1 MELEACLIAVAL
13 VMSLWLRPW
22 RMLSRQALGKDG
34 PSEPSPLVTP
44 LLATLVVLP
53 WLWALPTLHRMPL
66 QLQWSGACLVVL
78 MLGWPLAIPALVAVG
93 GIAAVL
99 SPSLDWADAVGTIA
113 WQGVVP
119 ATLALA
125 LGAVIRR
132 LIGTQPFVYVLGR
145 AFLGTAVC
153 LFLANV
159 LGQWSGHSLPGV
171 EGDLSLV
178 ARWLMAWGDAFVTGM
193 LTAIFVAFKPEWLAT
208 WSDRLYL
215 RKPIEADRRG
225 WWILDI
231 AQAAHASGA
240 R

>member
-13 VMSLWLRPW
+13 AMSLWLRPW
-22 RMLSRQALGKDG
+22 RMLSRQALGNDG

-215 RKPIEADRRG
+215 RKPD
-225 WWILDI
+225 
-231 AQAAHASGA
+231 
-240 R
+240 

>member
-13 VMSLWLRPW
+13 AISLWLRPW
-22 RMLSRQALGKDG
+22 RMLSRQALEKDG

-93 GIAAVL
+93 CIAAVL

-119 ATLALA
+119 ASLALA

-215 RKPIEADRRG
+215 RKPD
-225 WWILDI
+225 
-231 AQAAHASGA
+231 
-240 R
+240 

>member
-13 VMSLWLRPW
+13 AISLWLRPW
-22 RMLSRQALGKDG
+22 RMLSRQALEKDG

-119 ATLALA
+119 ASLALA

-132 LIGTQPFVYVLGR
+132 LIGIQPFVYVLGR

-215 RKPIEADRRG
+215 RKPD
-225 WWILDI
+225 
-231 AQAAHASGA
+231 
-240 R
+240 

>member
-1 MELEACLIAVAL
+1 MEIEACLIAVAL
-13 VMSLWLRPW
+13 AMSLWLRPW
-22 RMLSRQALGKDG
+22 RMLSRQALEKDG

-159 LGQWSGHSLPGV
+159 LGQWSGHSLAGV

-178 ARWLMAWGDAFVTGM
+178 ARGLMAWGDAFVTGM

-215 RKPIEADRRG
+215 RKPD
-225 WWILDI
+225 
-231 AQAAHASGA
+231 
-240 R
+240 

>member
-13 VMSLWLRPW
+13 AMSLWLRPW
-22 RMLSRQALGKDG
+22 RLLSRQALEKDG

-215 RKPIEADRRG
+215 RKPD
-225 WWILDI
+225 
-231 AQAAHASGA
+231 
-240 R
+240 

>member
-13 VMSLWLRPW
+13 AMSLWLRPW
-22 RMLSRQALGKDG
+22 RMLSRQALEKDG

-171 EGDLSLV
+171 EADLSLV

-215 RKPIEADRRG
+215 RKPD
-225 WWILDI
+225 
-231 AQAAHASGA
+231 
-240 R
+240 

>member
-1 MELEACLIAVAL
+1 MAAPLAHAEPSGAGE
-13 VMSLWLRPW
+13 
-22 RMLSRQALGKDG
+22 DG

-215 RKPIEADRRG
+215 RKPD
-225 WWILDI
+225 
-231 AQAAHASGA
+231 
-240 R
+240 

>member
-1 MELEACLIAVAL
+1 
-13 VMSLWLRPW
+13 
-22 RMLSRQALGKDG
+22 
-34 PSEPSPLVTP
+34 VTP

-215 RKPIEADRRG
+215 RKPD
-225 WWILDI
+225 
-231 AQAAHASGA
+231 
-240 R
+240 

>member
-1 MELEACLIAVAL
+1 MELEACLIAVA
-13 VMSLWLRPW
+13 SATSQWLRPW
-22 RMLSRQALGKDG
+22 RMLSRQALEKDG

-215 RKPIEADRRG
+215 RKPD
-225 WWILDI
+225 
-231 AQAAHASGA
+231 
-240 R
+240 

>member
-1 MELEACLIAVAL
+1 MEIEACLIAVAL
-13 VMSLWLRPW
+13 AMSLWLRPW
-22 RMLSRQALGKDG
+22 RMLSRQALEKDG

-78 MLGWPLAIPALVAVG
+78 MLGWPLAIPALAAVG

-119 ATLALA
+119 ASLALA

-215 RKPIEADRRG
+215 RKPD
-225 WWILDI
+225 
-231 AQAAHASGA
+231 
-240 R
+240 

>member
-13 VMSLWLRPW
+13 AMSLWLRPW
-22 RMLSRQALGKDG
+22 RMLSRQALEKDG

-171 EGDLSLV
+171 QGDLSLV

-215 RKPIEADRRG
+215 RKPD
-225 WWILDI
+225 
-231 AQAAHASGA
+231 
-240 R
+240 

>member
-1 MELEACLIAVAL
+1 MELEVCLIAVAL
-13 VMSLWLRPW
+13 AMSLWLRPW
-22 RMLSRQALGKDG
+22 RMLSRQALEKDG

-99 SPSLDWADAVGTIA
+99 SPSLDLADAVGTIA

-119 ATLALA
+119 ASLALA

-215 RKPIEADRRG
+215 RKPD
-225 WWILDI
+225 
-231 AQAAHASGA
+231 
-240 R
+240 

>member
-1 MELEACLIAVAL
+1 MELEVCLIAVAL
-13 VMSLWLRPW
+13 AMSLWLRPW
-22 RMLSRQALGKDG
+22 RVLSRQALEKDG

-119 ATLALA
+119 ASLALA

-215 RKPIEADRRG
+215 RKPD
-225 WWILDI
+225 
-231 AQAAHASGA
+231 
-240 R
+240 

>member
-13 VMSLWLRPW
+13 GMSLWLRPW
-22 RMLSRQALGKDG
+22 RMLSRQALEKDG

-93 GIAAVL
+93 CIAAAL

-125 LGAVIRR
+125 LGAIIRR

-215 RKPIEADRRG
+215 RKPD
-225 WWILDI
+225 
-231 AQAAHASGA
+231 
-240 R
+240 

>member
-13 VMSLWLRPW
+13 AISLWLRPW
-22 RMLSRQALGKDG
+22 RMLSRQALEKDG

-99 SPSLDWADAVGTIA
+99 SPSLDWADAVGAIA

-171 EGDLSLV
+171 DGDLSLV

-215 RKPIEADRRG
+215 RKPD
-225 WWILDI
+225 
-231 AQAAHASGA
+231 
-240 R
+240 

>member
-1 MELEACLIAVAL
+1 MELEVCLIAVAL
-13 VMSLWLRPW
+13 AMSLWLRPW
-22 RMLSRQALGKDG
+22 RMLSRQALEKDG

-119 ATLALA
+119 ATLAR
-125 LGAVIRR
+125 AVSSSSTR
-132 LIGTQPFVYVLGR
+132 
-145 AFLGTAVC
+145 
-153 LFLANV
+153 
-159 LGQWSGHSLPGV
+159 
-171 EGDLSLV
+171 
-178 ARWLMAWGDAFVTGM
+178 
-193 LTAIFVAFKPEWLAT
+193 
-208 WSDRLYL
+208 
-215 RKPIEADRRG
+215 
-225 WWILDI
+225 
-231 AQAAHASGA
+231 
-240 R
+240 